1 MALHYNLS
9 KVYALSENDSE
20 FVNQIV
26 TLFVNEVPKDLL
38 EIKLGIKSE
47 SHKEVYA
54 FAHKIKP
61 TLDLMGMHVAFEELV
76 LIEAWAKAEGKTKN
90 IKETYKSVKSQVK
103 EAITDAKKEKYGFR
117 KLGVY
122 EEKET
127 KELLP
132 RK

>member
-20 FVNQIV
+20 FVNQILV
-26 TLFVNEVPKDLL
+26 LFVNEVPKDLL
-38 EIKLGIKSE
+38 EIKAGIKSE
-47 SHKEVYA
+47 SYKEVRA
-54 FAHKIKP
+54 HAHKIKP

-103 EAITDAKKEKYGFR
+103 DAIKEIKKDFN
-117 KLGVY
+117 L
-122 EEKET
+122 
-127 KELLP
+127 
-132 RK
+132 